1 MISFLVDEDDR
12 DFDHKQNKEKRNKK
26 LRTTIESKEPRF
38 NCHTVIIRERNDN
51 LRIRR
56 RKNKNFSRNPPVK
69 QNFNQK
75 KRECVSGHHHHHHHS
90 HHTICRIDGIQPRFR
105 FGLFRSVFL
114 SNLR

>member
-56 RKNKNFSRNPPVK
+56 RKNKFFTESSGETKFQP
-69 QNFNQK
+69 K
-75 KRECVSGHHHHHHHS
+75 KKKGN
-90 HHTICRIDGIQPRFR
+90 
-105 FGLFRSVFL
+105 VFL
-114 SNLR
+114 DIIIIIITPITPFVGSMESNHVSVSKKK